1 MTNPRRPPFDAELAG
16 PLAAI
21 PMDDVFRTAEQ
32 VIARER
38 ANSSATREAVESEG
52 VTTRDVTID
61 GHDGGQITLS
71 IIERPGRTGTGP
83 GIFYIHGGGMVSGN
97 RWLGAQEFIPQ
108 IRESNAVVVTVEY
121 RLAPENPHPIPVED
135 CHAGLL
141 WTAAHAAEL
150 GVDPGRLLL
159 AGGSA
164 GGGLA
169 AGVALMNRDRH
180 GPELCGQLLMCPML
194 DDRDSTVSTLQYADA
209 GLWTRSTN
217 VVGWTALLGEAK
229 GGDDVHEYAA
239 PARATDLADLPPA
252 YIDCGS
258 AEVFRDEDV
267 AYAQAIWAVG
277 GQAELH
283 VWAGGFHAFDGF
295 VPDAAVSRVAVATR
309 QAWIN
314 KTLAV

>member
-1 MTNPRRPPFDAELAG
+1 
-16 PLAAI
+16 
-21 PMDDVFRTAEQ
+21 
-32 VIARER
+32 
-38 ANSSATREAVESEG
+38 
-52 VTTRDVTID
+52 
-61 GHDGGQITLS
+61 
-71 IIERPGRTGTGP
+71 
-83 GIFYIHGGGMVSGN
+83 
-97 RWLGAQEFIPQ
+97 
-108 IRESNAVVVTVEY
+108 
-121 RLAPENPHPIPVED
+121 
-135 CHAGLL
+135 
-141 WTAAHAAEL
+141 L